1 MNRIRV
7 VLVDDDPG
15 IREVFAELLEAE
27 DGLEVAGTAEDAES
41 GIELVVDQLPD
52 VALVDVRMSGGGG
65 PRAAEAIVTRS
76 PETRVVA
83 LSAYA
88 DRGAVLEMLRAGAIG
103 YLVKGC
109 PREELVEAIRRAAGG
124 KGTLSAEI
132 TADVVEEL
140 ATHLDNAERE
150 TSVRRRRT
158 ERIRQVLDGGLL
170 RIVYQPIVDVS
181 GREPIG
187 YEALARFPVR
197 FGRPSNV
204 WFAEA
209 AELGLG
215 EELELEAVALALE
228 ALSELPSAAF
238 LSVNLSPATVTGE
251 RCAKLLGEVD
261 CGRLVVEMTE
271 HAAVDDY
278 RTLESGLADLRNR
291 GVRVAV
297 DDTGAG
303 FASLRHI
310 LQLSPE
316 FVKLDISLTRGI
328 ADDASR
334 RALAAALVAFAEELG
349 AGIIAE
355 GVERQ
360 EELEAL
366 AALRVPYAQGYLLGR
381 PGALAPD
388 TLTG

>member
-1 MNRIRV
+1 MMPIRV
-7 VLVDDDPG
+7 AIVDDQPSVRDVLV
-15 IREVFAELLEAE
+15 ELLEDE
-27 DGLEVAGTAEDAES
+27 DGLEVAGTAGDADG
-41 GIELVVDQLPD
+41 GIELVAGRRPD
-52 VALVDVRMSGGGG
+52 VALVDVRMNGGG
-65 PRAAEAIVTRS
+65 PHAAEAMLARS
-76 PETRVVA
+76 PETRVIA

-109 PREELVEAIRRAAGG
+109 PPEELIEAIRRAARG
-124 KGTLSAEI
+124 KGTLSSEI

-140 ATHLDNAERE
+140 AGHLDRAEQESTLRL
-150 TSVRRRRT
+150 RRT
-158 ERIRQVLDGGLL
+158 ERIRRVIDDRLL
-170 RIVYQPIVDVS
+170 RVVFQPIVDLAGS
-181 GREPIG
+181 RTIG
-187 YEALARFPVR
+187 YEALSRFPAH
-197 FGRPSNV
+197 FDRPPNV

-215 EELELEAVALALE
+215 MELELEAAVNALA
-228 ALSELPSAAF
+228 SLPMLPADAF
-238 LSVNLSPATVTGE
+238 LSVNLSPGTVSGR
-251 RCAKLLGEVD
+251 RCAELLAGVD
-261 CGRLVVEMTE
+261 GGRVVVEMTE
-271 HAAVDDY
+271 HAPVEDY
-278 RTLESGLADLRNR
+278 DSLRSALTCLRDR
-291 GVRVAV
+291 GIRIAV

-316 FVKLDISLTRGI
+316 YVKLDISLTRGI
-328 ADDASR
+328 ATDASR

-355 GVERQ
+355 GVERP

-381 PGALAPD
+381 PGELAQD
-388 TLTG
+388 ALTG